1 MISEFELIIRL
12 LLALLLGALIGLER
26 ERGDKPA
33 GLRTHI
39 LVSVG
44 SAQFT
49 ILSFYSFPGSD
60 PSRIAAYIVVGV
72 GFIGAGTIIQS
83 RDRVTGITT
92 AATLW
97 VTSSIGMTVG
107 IGFYTAAIVVAAI
120 SYITLELAWIEKKL
134 GLH

>member
-39 LVSVG
+39 LVSIG

-49 ILSFYSFPGSD
+49 ILSFYAFPGSD
-60 PSRIAAYIVVGV
+60 PSRI
-72 GFIGAGTIIQS
+72 
-83 RDRVTGITT
+83 
-92 AATLW
+92 
-97 VTSSIGMTVG
+97 TSSIGMAIG
-107 IGFYTAAIVVAAI
+107 IGFYTAAIIVAAI
-120 SYITLELAWIEKKL
+120 SYITLQLAWIEKKL
-134 GLH
+134 G